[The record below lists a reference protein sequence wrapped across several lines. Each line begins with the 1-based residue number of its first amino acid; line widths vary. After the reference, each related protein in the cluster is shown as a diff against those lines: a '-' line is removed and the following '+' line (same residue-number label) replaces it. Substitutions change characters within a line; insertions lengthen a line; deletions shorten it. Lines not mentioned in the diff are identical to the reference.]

1 MYSTTIFLQS
11 LLVKYK
17 DDPVRVQIILDFIQ
31 SKIDSK
37 DMERG
42 SMKYNFCNIFRKK

>member
-17 DDPVRVQIILDFIQ
+17 GDPVRTQIILDFIQ
-31 SKIDSK
+31 LKIDSK
-37 DMERG
+37 DMER
-42 SMKYNFCNIFRKK
+42 SPKKYNLCNIFTRK

>member
-17 DDPVRVQIILDFIQ
+17 GDPVRTQIILDFIQ
-31 SKIDSK
+31 LKIDSK
-37 DMERG
+37 DMERRPK
-42 SMKYNFCNIFRKK
+42 KYNLCNIFTKK

>member
-17 DDPVRVQIILDFIQ
+17 GDPIRTQIILDFIQ
-31 SKIDSK
+31 LKIDSK
-37 DMERG
+37 DMERK
-42 SMKYNFCNIFRKK
+42 SNKYNLCNIFRRK

>member
-17 DDPVRVQIILDFIQ
+17 GDPVRTQIILDFIQ
-31 SKIDSK
+31 LKIDSK
-37 DMERG
+37 SMERG
-42 SMKYNFCNIFRKK
+42 PKKYKLCDIFTRK